1 MVLIKCLV
9 KYRVK
14 QIDSEKVMTSYFMD
28 FPDKMMATSMFE
40 IALFSRS
47 SAADY
52 TQRRASLAAQPL
64 VSTCQH
70 LGCNRQMIVPEKCLP
85 IHRHIISN
93 AVSPPKLCIVHRESE
108 GKRIGSSN
116 KAIELDF
123 VCAWF
128 VR

>member
-28 FPDKMMATSMFE
+28 FRDKMMAMFE

-70 LGCNRQMIVPEKCLP
+70 LGCNPQMIVPEKCLP

-93 AVSPPKLCIVHRESE
+93 AVSPPKLCIVHRESG

>member
-1 MVLIKCLV
+1 
-9 KYRVK
+9 
-14 QIDSEKVMTSYFMD
+14 MD
-28 FPDKMMATSMFE
+28 YDKMVAISE

-52 TQRRASLAAQPL
+52 TQRRASLAALPL

-70 LGCNRQMIVPEKCLP
+70 LGCCPQMIVPERCLP
-85 IHRHIISN
+85 IHGHIILN
-93 AVSPPKLCIVHRESE
+93 AISPPKLYIAHRESE

-116 KAIELDF
+116 KAVQLHF

-128 VR
+128 VL